1 MYEAGL
7 LHGGQ
12 RREPDATQSQMPQ
25 LLPMGCP
32 YSINRLKTD
41 PFLVRGKK
49 EDRRIPYRARNF
61 DGLFSLVGGPTRL
74 ISTYL

>member
-7 LHGGQ
+7 LHGGW
-12 RREPDATQSQMPQ
+12 RGKSDATQSQMLQ

-41 PFLVRGKK
+41 PIIGWRQKGRPPNPLWSK
-49 EDRRIPYRARNF
+49 EFRRS
-61 DGLFSLVGGPTRL
+61 LFASWWAH
-74 ISTYL
+74 

>member
-32 YSINRLKTD
+32 YSINWLKTG
-41 PFLVRGKK
+41 PILVSGQK
-49 EDRRIPYRARNF
+49 ERPPNPLWSKEFRR
-61 DGLFSLVGGPTRL
+61 SL
-74 ISTYL
+74 ISSWWAH